1 MPKNKRVDDRRKLDK
16 ASAKD
21 RRAQDRREVECPE
34 KLEPHHG
41 GHISKEGLKK
51 IKKTQG
57 I

>member
-1 MPKNKRVDDRRKLDK
+1 MTENKRIEDRRK
-16 ASAKD
+16 KD
-21 RRAQDRREVECPE
+21 RKTHERRDIEKQCPE

-57 I
+57 K